1 MQSLFSENV
10 PGHLSKA
17 IPTAVFP
24 VPFDKIW
31 FPLLDGIFCISQ
43 RVYYALLYCAD
54 SILDLS
60 LSIYRDFLADRGEL
74 FHKWLRGW
82 HDSVLCGQHSSQ
94 RDQGV
99 LSKVWNAM
107 FFLVRNSVVGRIFDP
122 SAFWRR
128 VLGTTHMHLSS
139 LLRDFDFHPWLSSFC
154 FCEGS
159 YHTISMR

>member
-31 FPLLDGIFCISQ
+31 FPLLDGIFCI
-43 RVYYALLYCAD
+43 
-54 SILDLS
+54 
-60 LSIYRDFLADRGEL
+60 
-74 FHKWLRGW
+74 
-82 HDSVLCGQHSSQ
+82 SQ

-154 FCEGS
+154 FGEGS
-159 YHTISMR
+159 YHTSSMR